1 MNNDLYG
8 KKYEIPENVL
18 NSLENHKDE
27 TTIKNIFTNG
37 YLTYQNMK
45 KILHDIDN
53 NKFQDRD
60 LSSLKSFI
68 TQNLGSD
75 RGSINRQKRDAKDS
89 GMQNQYLST
98 HRKDNVRNLN
108 RQSKSHHGSFYEE
121 YNREVMESLQRIN
134 EIMKQIL

>member
-1 MNNDLYG
+1 MNNELYG

-53 NKFQDRD
+53 NKFNGRD

-75 RGSINRQKRDAKDS
+75 RGSVNRQKRDASDS
-89 GMQNQYLST
+89 GMQNQYLSA
-98 HRKDNVRNLN
+98 HKKNDPRNITDKPH
-108 RQSKSHHGSFYEE
+108 SKLYE
-121 YNREVMESLQRIN
+121 NNKEVVESLKRIN
-134 EIMKQIL
+134 EIMRQIL

>member
-1 MNNDLYG
+1 MNNELYG

-53 NKFQDRD
+53 NKFQGKD

-75 RGSINRQKRDAKDS
+75 RGSVNRQKRDASDS
-89 GMQNQYLST
+89 GMQNQYLSA
-98 HRKDNVRNLN
+98 HKKNDPRNITDKPH
-108 RQSKSHHGSFYEE
+108 SKLYE
-121 YNREVMESLQRIN
+121 NNKEVVESLKRIN
-134 EIMKQIL
+134 EIMRQIL

>member
-1 MNNDLYG
+1 MNNELYG

-53 NKFQDRD
+53 NKFQGKD

-75 RGSINRQKRDAKDS
+75 RGSINRQKRDASDS
-89 GMQNQYLST
+89 GMQNQYLSA
-98 HRKDNVRNLN
+98 HQKNDPRNITDKPH
-108 RQSKSHHGSFYEE
+108 SKLYE
-121 YNREVMESLQRIN
+121 NNKEVVESLKRIN
-134 EIMKQIL
+134 EIMRQIL

>member
-1 MNNDLYG
+1 MNNELYG

-53 NKFQDRD
+53 NKFQGKD

-75 RGSINRQKRDAKDS
+75 RGSVNRQKRDASDS
-89 GMQNQYLST
+89 GMQNQYLSA
-98 HRKDNVRNLN
+98 HQKNDPRNITDKPH
-108 RQSKSHHGSFYEE
+108 SKLYE
-121 YNREVMESLQRIN
+121 NNKEVVESLKRIN
-134 EIMKQIL
+134 EIMRQIL

>member
-1 MNNDLYG
+1 MNSDLYG

-53 NKFQDRD
+53 NKFNGRD

-75 RGSINRQKRDAKDS
+75 RGSVNRQKRDASDS
-89 GMQNQYLST
+89 GMQNQYLSA
-98 HRKDNVRNLN
+98 HKKNDPRNITDKPH
-108 RQSKSHHGSFYEE
+108 SKLYE
-121 YNREVMESLQRIN
+121 NNKEVVESLKRIN
-134 EIMKQIL
+134 EIMRQIL

>member
-53 NKFQDRD
+53 NKFQGKD

-75 RGSINRQKRDAKDS
+75 RGSINRQKRDASDS
-89 GMQNQYLST
+89 GMQNQYLSA
-98 HRKDNVRNLN
+98 HQKNDPRNITDKPH
-108 RQSKSHHGSFYEE
+108 SKLYE
-121 YNREVMESLQRIN
+121 NNKEVVESLKRIN
-134 EIMKQIL
+134 EIMRQIL

>member
-1 MNNDLYG
+1 MNNELYG

-53 NKFQDRD
+53 NKFNGRD

-75 RGSINRQKRDAKDS
+75 RGSVNRQKRDASDS
-89 GMQNQYLST
+89 GMQNQYLSA
-98 HRKDNVRNLN
+98 HKKNDPRNITDKPH
-108 RQSKSHHGSFYEE
+108 SKLYE
-121 YNREVMESLQRIN
+121 NNKEVVESLKRIN

>member
-1 MNNDLYG
+1 MNNELYG

-53 NKFQDRD
+53 NKFQGKD

-75 RGSINRQKRDAKDS
+75 RGSVHRQKRDASDS
-89 GMQNQYLST
+89 GMQNQYLSA
-98 HRKDNVRNLN
+98 HQKNDPRNITDKPH
-108 RQSKSHHGSFYEE
+108 SKLYE
-121 YNREVMESLQRIN
+121 NNKEVVESLKRIN
-134 EIMKQIL
+134 EIMRQIL

>member
-1 MNNDLYG
+1 MNSDLYG

-53 NKFQDRD
+53 NKFQGKD

-75 RGSINRQKRDAKDS
+75 RGSVNRQKRDASDS
-89 GMQNQYLST
+89 GMQNQYLSA
-98 HRKDNVRNLN
+98 HKKNDPRNITDKPH
-108 RQSKSHHGSFYEE
+108 SKLYEN
-121 YNREVMESLQRIN
+121 YNKEVMESLKRIN
-134 EIMKQIL
+134 EIMKKL

>member
-1 MNNDLYG
+1 MNSDLYG

-53 NKFQDRD
+53 NKFQGKD

-75 RGSINRQKRDAKDS
+75 RGSVNRQKRDASDS
-89 GMQNQYLST
+89 GMQNQYLSA
-98 HRKDNVRNLN
+98 HQKNDPRNITDKPH
-108 RQSKSHHGSFYEE
+108 SKLYE
-121 YNREVMESLQRIN
+121 NNKEVVESLKRIN
-134 EIMKQIL
+134 EIMRQIL

>member
-1 MNNDLYG
+1 MNNELYG

-53 NKFQDRD
+53 NKFQGKD

-75 RGSINRQKRDAKDS
+75 RGSVNRKKRDASDS
-89 GMQNQYLST
+89 GMQNQYLSA
-98 HRKDNVRNLN
+98 HQKNDPRNITDKPH
-108 RQSKSHHGSFYEE
+108 SKLYE
-121 YNREVMESLQRIN
+121 NNKEVVESLKRIN
-134 EIMKQIL
+134 EIMRQIL